1 MESKP
6 SLPVRLLKGFAM
18 FWWDFLVGDTPELF
32 VAVVFTI
39 GVVALLSLDG
49 HFNAAAA
56 IALPALAVLALTLS
70 LWRASRAARK

>member
-1 MESKP
+1 MEKQP

-32 VAVVFTI
+32 VAVLFSI

-49 HFNAAAA
+49 HFKVAAE
-56 IALPALAVLALTLS
+56 IALPSLTVIALALT
-70 LWRASRAARK
+70 LWRASRAAGK